1 MQPVN
6 RKNPKG
12 PLKGLKP
19 VGKPRSIGDAAYE
32 ILKLAILKGD
42 LAPGQRLVEHQLGTQ
57 MKTSRIPIR
66 EAIKRLEQDGLVEK
80 LGKRGFVVKSVSI
93 EEVEETFGIR
103 AVLESYAAYLA
114 TEHMNDATIGKLEAS
129 IEAYKEAMA
138 QGDMEKLMA
147 VNGQFH
153 EIIYRAAGSQK
164 LYSLINNFRDFISR
178 YRRLLLTCQ
187 AYAELSLRDHVEMVE
202 AMRTNDKE
210 KVENLVKSHISRGKE
225 IIIQEMEE
233 GRAV

>member
-1 MQPVN
+1 MVN
-6 RKNPKG
+6 EKTQKR

-19 VGKPRSIGDAAYE
+19 VGKPRSIGDAAYD
-32 ILKLAILKGD
+32 ILKAAILKGD
-42 LAPGQRLVEHQLGTQ
+42 LAPGQRLVEHHLGTQ
-57 MKTSRIPIR
+57 LKTSRIPIR

-80 LGKRGFVVKSVSI
+80 ADKRGFAVKSVTI

-114 TEHMNDATIGKLEAS
+114 TERIDETTISKLETS
-129 IEAYKEAMA
+129 IEVYKEAMA

-187 AYAELSLRDHVEMVE
+187 EYAALSLKDHIDMVE
-202 AMRTNDKE
+202 AMRAKDKD
-210 KVENLVKSHISRGKE
+210 KVESLVKTHISRGKG
-225 IIIQEMEE
+225 IIIKEMEE
-233 GRAV
+233 GTTI

>member
-1 MQPVN
+1 MPSVN
-6 RKNPKG
+6 EKNVKR

-19 VGKPRSIGDAAYE
+19 VGKPRSIGDAVYD
-32 ILKLAILKGD
+32 ILKAAILKGD
-42 LAPGQRLVEHQLGTQ
+42 LGPGQRLVEHQLGTQ

-80 LGKRGFVVKSVSI
+80 LDKRGFVVKSVSI

-114 TEHMNDATIGKLEAS
+114 TEHIDETTINKLEAS
-129 IEAYKEAMA
+129 IEAYKEALA
-138 QGDMEKLMA
+138 QGDMEKLTA
-147 VNGQFH
+147 VNSQFH
-153 EIIYRAAGSQK
+153 ETIYRAAGSQK

-187 AYAELSLRDHVEMVE
+187 PYAEVSLKDHIEMVE
-202 AMRTNDKE
+202 AMREKDKD
-210 KVENLVKSHISRGKE
+210 KVENLVKTHISRGKA
-225 IIIQEMEE
+225 IIMKEMAE
-233 GRAV
+233 GRVV

>member
-1 MQPVN
+1 MPSAN
-6 RKNPKG
+6 IKSMKT

-19 VGKPRSIGDAAYE
+19 VGKPRSIGDAAYD
-32 ILKLAILKGD
+32 ILKVAILKGD

-80 LGKRGFVVKSVSI
+80 LDKRGFVVKNVSI

-114 TEHMNDATIGKLEAS
+114 TEHIDEATIGKLEAS
-129 IEAYKEAMA
+129 IEAYKDAMA
-138 QGDMEKLMA
+138 QGDMEKLTV

-153 EIIYRAAGSQK
+153 ETVYRAAGSQK

-187 AYAELSLRDHVEMVE
+187 AYAELSLRDHIEMVE
-202 AMRTNDKE
+202 AMRAKDKE
-210 KVENLVKSHISRGKE
+210 RVESLVKSHISRGKE
-225 IIIQEMEE
+225 IIIKEMEE
-233 GRAV
+233 GRVI